1 MLSYV
6 FWHVPA
12 GTTAAGEYE
21 ESLTRFH
28 VDLAAG
34 GGAAGSCWSRIE
46 GVPWLAG
53 SPVYEDWYLV
63 EDFAA
68 LGRLN
73 QAAVDLARRPSHDS
87 VAALAGEGTAGL
99 YGLVASDRLSTAR
112 PAPSRRDAQA
122 LWFAKPRGMSYA
134 DLVGSI
140 EGEGRLWQR
149 RMTLG
154 PTPEFCLEG
163 PAAVEPAL
171 HPATAEPRTLLTR
184 CVGWHSA

>member
-12 GTTAAGEYE
+12 EGTPASDYE

-28 VDLAAG
+28 VDLASG
-34 GGAAGSCWSRIE
+34 GGAAGSCWSRLE
-46 GVPWLAG
+46 HAPWLAG

-73 QAAVDLARRPSHDS
+73 EAAVDSARRSSHDL
-87 VAALAGEGTAGL
+87 VAALAGQGTAGL
-99 YGLVASDRLSTAR
+99 YGLVTGSGRGAGAGQ
-112 PAPSRRDAQA
+112 PSLRDGQA
-122 LWFAKPRGMSYA
+122 LWFTKPQGTSYA
-134 DLVGSI
+134 ELFGSLD
-140 EGEGRLWQR
+140 GVGRLWQR

-154 PTPEFCLEG
+154 PTPELCLEG
-163 PAAVEPAL
+163 GAAVELA
-171 HPATAEPRTLLTR
+171 PRLAAGGPHVLITR
-184 CVGWHSA
+184 SVGWHSA